1 MRVQFRAFGDG
12 LDNHTIQD
20 YERMY
25 KAILSGDP
33 VMAEIVGRHHVE
45 LAAQNVARLPDRSF
59 ARGE

>member
-1 MRVQFRAFGDG
+1 MRVQFRAFGES
-12 LDNHTIQD
+12 LDNHSIED

-25 KAILSGDP
+25 NTILSGDS

-45 LAAQNVARLPDRSF
+45 LAKQNIARLPARSF